1 MTAWREKYLSSPKIA
16 LISLLALEGFALMLF
31 YFAVQSIRATL
42 ASGSHAWVD
51 MQEILFLIGSTVLF
65 LFALCL
71 GVFLFIRTFQDL
83 HLSQVREEFMNAISH
98 DLKTPLTLVQLYG
111 ETLLYQEDLSEEDR
125 KTYSRIIVR
134 QSKKLTHLIEQV
146 LDLSRIERAHK
157 RYCFQEGDLAPVVA
171 ETVEDYVEHLHQ
183 QGFSVETKLTHQVPH
198 VRFDRK
204 AVSQAV
210 MNLLDNARKYSSDR
224 KSIAVRLFSDEDQ
237 VIFEVV
243 DHGIG
248 IPKELQKEVFQPF
261 FRIYPSNGHPL
272 RRGHGLGLFL
282 VRHIMHAHGGK
293 IEVNSDGERGSRF
306 RLVFPVAGRSAASPF
321 SLMSPQNALRSWG
334 GS

>member
-1 MTAWREKYLSSPKIA
+1 
-16 LISLLALEGFALMLF
+16 
-31 YFAVQSIRATL
+31 
-42 ASGSHAWVD
+42 
-51 MQEILFLIGSTVLF
+51 
-65 LFALCL
+65 
-71 GVFLFIRTFQDL
+71 
-83 HLSQVREEFMNAISH
+83 
-98 DLKTPLTLVQLYG
+98 
-111 ETLLYQEDLSEEDR
+111 
-125 KTYSRIIVR
+125 
-134 QSKKLTHLIEQV
+134 LTHLIEQV

-157 RYCFQEGDLAPVVA
+157 RYCFQEGDLAPVVT

-224 KSIAVRLFSDEDQ
+224 KSIAVRLWSEEDQ
-237 VIFEVV
+237 VIFEVE

-261 FRIYPSNGHPL
+261 FRVYPSNGHPM

-282 VRHIMHAHGGK
+282 VGHIMEAHGGT
-293 IEVNSDGERGSRF
+293 IELRSDGQWGSRF
-306 RLVFPVAGRSAASPF
+306 QLVFPVVETAAQRQF
-321 SLMSPQNALRSWG
+321 SFDSFKEQLRGAAAHVGHPSTNASKG
-334 GS
+334 